1 MTDLPFGFSSS
12 ADDENDRDKNHSG
25 KGSEN
30 SGPGGAQNPF
40 GFALGGE
47 GFDPAAIGQM
57 FTQLGSMFSG
67 MGTGSAFG
75 FGGGGSAG
83 PVNYELA
90 ANLARQQIGNFTP
103 VLDKETSAVADAVRL
118 AEVWLDEATA
128 LPAGVRISVAWTPV
142 QWLEQTMPTW
152 KGLCNPVAQ
161 QLSRTWEQNLP
172 AEAAQFAG
180 PMMGMLTQM
189 SGMAFGTQLGQ
200 GLGQLAKEVLTST
213 DIGLPLA
220 PEGEAVLLPEA
231 IATFADG
238 LEQPA
243 QEIIV
248 FLAAREA
255 AHMRLYSHVPWLR
268 QRLLATVE
276 EYARGI
282 TIDFSGIT
290 DLTSGIDPAQLF
302 SDPSKL
308 EELMSSSAS
317 FEPTTTPAQKAALNR
332 LETLLALIEGWVEQ
346 VVSQALSDR
355 IPSTA
360 ALTETMR
367 RRRASGGPAEQ
378 TFATLVGLE
387 LRPRKVR
394 EASALWSSLLAA
406 SDVATRDG
414 VWAHPDLIPDS
425 EDLDAPSA
433 FIDRVIGGDV
443 STFDDPIAELEQTL
457 ARERAAQRTDSTPT
471 DETATPDSGTPDSGT
486 SDSGT
491 TETGSTDTG
500 GDTPT

>member
-1 MTDLPFGFSSS
+1 MPFGFSSS
-12 ADDENDRDKNHSG
+12 GDDSG
-25 KGSEN
+25 KDDRRKDDGPTGN
-30 SGPGGAQNPF
+30 DGPGGAQNPFGAHNPF

-47 GFDPAAIGQM
+47 GFDPSAGLDPSALGQM
-57 FTQLGSMFSG
+57 FSQLGSMLSG
-67 MGTGSAFG
+67 MGSSMTGPSAG
-75 FGGGGSAG
+75 G
-83 PVNYELA
+83 PVNYQLA

-118 AEVWLDEATA
+118 AEVWLDDVTT
-128 LPAGVRISVAWTPV
+128 LPAGISKPVAWTPV
-142 QWLEQTMPTW
+142 QWLDETMPTW
-152 KGLCNPVAQ
+152 KGLCNPVAA
-161 QLSRTWEQNLP
+161 QLAKTWEQNLP

-180 PMMGMLTQM
+180 PMMGMMTQM

-220 PEGEAVLLPEA
+220 PEGVGVLLPEA

-238 LEQPA
+238 LDLPA

-255 AHMRLYSHVPWLR
+255 AHMRLFTHVPWLR

-282 TIDFSGIT
+282 SIDFSGIT
-290 DLTSGIDPAQLF
+290 DATAGIDPTELF

-308 EELMSSSAS
+308 EELISSSTS
-317 FEPTTTPAQKAALNR
+317 FEPTTTPEQKAALER
-332 LETLLALIEGWVEQ
+332 LETLLALIEGWVEN
-346 VVSQALSDR
+346 VVTQALSDR

-387 LRPRKVR
+387 LRPRKLR
-394 EASALWSSLLAA
+394 EAAALWRSLLEA
-406 SDVATRDG
+406 SDVATRDK
-414 VWAHPDLIPDS
+414 VWEHPDLLPDGT
-425 EDLDAPSA
+425 DLDAPAA
-433 FIDRVIGGDV
+433 FIDRVIGGDT
-443 STFDDPIAELEQTL
+443 SDIGSAIAELEKSL
-457 ARERAAQRTDSTPT
+457 AAEA
-471 DETATPDSGTPDSGT
+471 
-486 SDSGT
+486 
-491 TETGSTDTG
+491 GSTEAGDAEG
-500 GDTPT
+500 GNTEAGDGKAEDVKPDDKSEDGDDKS